1 MGRRCK
7 INFIQLTSLIHA
19 SRHFPVNT
27 PKRWCLIS
35 QFVIR
40 ASEGYADDILLS
52 EVGEGREITEFQ
64 GSEEHCKAVHNILV
78 KNDCD
83 VFDYASAHA
92 ELLFEDNCRTGF
104 KPVILL
110 PGKTNCC
117 AKRICIRYV

>member
-1 MGRRCK
+1 M
-7 INFIQLTSLIHA
+7 
-19 SRHFPVNT
+19 
-27 PKRWCLIS
+27 
-35 QFVIR
+35 IR
-40 ASEGYADDILLS
+40 ASEGYTDDILLS

-64 GSEEHCKAVHNILV
+64 GSEDHCKAVHDILV
-78 KNDCD
+78 KNDCN

-117 AKRICIRYV
+117 AKKICIRYV